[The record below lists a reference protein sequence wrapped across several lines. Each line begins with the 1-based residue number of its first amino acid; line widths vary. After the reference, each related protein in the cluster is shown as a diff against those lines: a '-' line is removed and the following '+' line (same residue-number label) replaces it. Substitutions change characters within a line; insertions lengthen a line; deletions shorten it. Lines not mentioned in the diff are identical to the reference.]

1 MVRSNHNKTEKRLK
15 KIILWW
21 RHHLRLDVAIW
32 KEKSPYHH
40 ADETADV
47 VVVTLIF
54 NRAVMKKTIT
64 SCSLTIVGEEE
75 KINLNT
81 KKLGMERP

>member
-1 MVRSNHNKTEKRLK
+1 VARSNHNKTEKRLE

-32 KEKSPYHH
+32 KEKFPYHH
-40 ADETADV
+40 ADEAADA

-54 NRAVMKKTIT
+54 NRAVMKKMIP
-64 SCSLTIVGEEE
+64 SCSLTIA
-75 KINLNT
+75 
-81 KKLGMERP
+81 